1 MKTNKQ
7 TNKLIQRINEEK
19 IKCAEM
25 LGFEEKL
32 AKKLSKRMDDLSAL
46 NKGNFTE
53 DKVNDLKLYV
63 KAKKAEREMYFN
75 QRTLHLNERDRI
87 VQDAL
92 IRLSNKQFSVSVK
105 QFSVSVIAL
114 KQEINS
120 IDFELKEVEKG
131 LARVVPEYLD
141 AKRNLEWHVNYQ
153 KEVSEV
159 AEALSLARAKVT
171 KLRRESS
178 ALLNLLG
185 LVNDSSNDEQTDTQS
200 LAEDLECVSPRFS
213 GKEAKDM
220 LLLILERRNKENDN
234 NEEAMII

>member
-7 TNKLIQRINEEK
+7 TNKLMQRINEEK
-19 IKCAEM
+19 TRCAEM

-32 AKKLSKRMDDLSAL
+32 AKKLSKRMDELSAL

-75 QRTLHLNERDRI
+75 QRTLCLNERDRI
-87 VQDAL
+87 VRRAM
-92 IRLSNKQFSVSVK
+92 IRLSNK

-141 AKRNLEWHVNYQ
+141 AKLNLEWHITYQ
-153 KEVSEV
+153 KDVSEV

-178 ALLNLLG
+178 ALSNLLG
-185 LVNDSSNDEQTDTQS
+185 LVSDSSNDEQVDIQS

>member
-1 MKTNKQ
+1 M
-7 TNKLIQRINEEK
+7 QRINEEK
-19 IKCAEM
+19 TRCAEM

-32 AKKLSKRMDDLSAL
+32 AKKLSKQMEDLSAL

-63 KAKKAEREMYFN
+63 KAKKAEREMYFTK
-75 QRTLHLNERDRI
+75 RTLCLNERDRA

-120 IDFELKEVEKG
+120 IDFELNEVEKG

-141 AKRNLEWHVNYQ
+141 AKRNLEWHVDYQ

-178 ALLNLLG
+178 ALSNLLE
-185 LVNDSSNDEQTDTQS
+185 LVGDSGNDEQVDAQS
-200 LAEDLECVSPRFS
+200 LAEDLNCISPRFS
-213 GKEAKDM
+213 GKETKDM
-220 LLLILERRNKENDN
+220 LLLILERRNKDN
-234 NEEAMII
+234 SEEAMII

>member
-1 MKTNKQ
+1 MKTNKE
-7 TNKLIQRINEEK
+7 THKLIQRINEEK
-19 IKCAEM
+19 TKCAEM

-32 AKKLSKRMDDLSAL
+32 AKKLSKRMDELSAL

-53 DKVNDLKLYV
+53 DKVNDLKLHV

-114 KQEINS
+114 KQELNL
-120 IDFELKEVEKG
+120 IDFELKEVEKSIEK
-131 LARVVPEYLD
+131 VVPEYLD
-141 AKRNLEWHVNYQ
+141 AKLNLEWHIDYQ
-153 KEVSEV
+153 KDVSEV

-178 ALLNLLG
+178 ALSSLLG
-185 LVNDSSNDEQTDTQS
+185 LVDDSGNEEQVDIQS
-200 LAEDLECVSPRFS
+200 LAEDLNCVSPRFS
-213 GKEAKDM
+213 GKETKDM
-220 LLLILERRNKENDN
+220 LLLILARGNKEN
-234 NEEAMII
+234 NEEAIII

>member
-1 MKTNKQ
+1 MKTNKE
-7 TNKLIQRINEEK
+7 THKLMQRINEEK
-19 IKCAEM
+19 TKCAEM

-32 AKKLSKRMDDLSAL
+32 AKKLSKRMDELSAL

-75 QRTLHLNERDRI
+75 QRTLCLNERDRI

-114 KQEINS
+114 KQELNS
-120 IDFELKEVEKG
+120 IDFELKEVEKNIEK
-131 LARVVPEYLD
+131 VVPEYLD
-141 AKRNLEWHVNYQ
+141 AKLNLEWHITYQ
-153 KEVSEV
+153 KDVSEV

-178 ALLNLLG
+178 ALSSLLG
-185 LVNDSSNDEQTDTQS
+185 FVSDSEGDEQADIQS

-213 GKEAKDM
+213 SKETKDM
-220 LLLILERRNKENDN
+220 LLLILERRNKEN

>member
-7 TNKLIQRINEEK
+7 TNKLMQRINEEK
-19 IKCAEM
+19 TRCAEM

-32 AKKLSKRMDDLSAL
+32 TKKLSKRMEDLSAL

-87 VQDAL
+87 VRRAM
-92 IRLSNKQFSVSVK
+92 IRLSNTKFS
-105 QFSVSVIAL
+105 FSEMAFR
-114 KQEINS
+114 QELAAVEH
-120 IDFELKEVEKG
+120 ELKDVEKSIEK
-131 LARVVPEYLD
+131 VVPEYLD
-141 AKRNLEWHVNYQ
+141 AKRNLEWHVDYQ

-178 ALLNLLG
+178 ALSSLLG
-185 LVNDSSNDEQTDTQS
+185 LVDDSGNDEQVDIQS

-213 GKEAKDM
+213 GKETKDM
-220 LLLILERRNKENDN
+220 LLLLILERRNKENDN

>member
-1 MKTNKQ
+1 MKTNK
-7 TNKLIQRINEEK
+7 LMQRINEEK
-19 IKCAEM
+19 TRCAEM

-46 NKGNFTE
+46 SKGNFTE

-63 KAKKAEREMYFN
+63 KVKKAEREMYFTK
-75 QRTLHLNERDRI
+75 RTLCLNERDRA

-92 IRLSNKQFSVSVK
+92 IRLSNK

-120 IDFELKEVEKG
+120 IDFELNEVEKG

-141 AKRNLEWHVNYQ
+141 AKRNLEWHVDYQ

-178 ALLNLLG
+178 ALSNLLG
-185 LVNDSSNDEQTDTQS
+185 FVSDSGNDEQVDTQS
-200 LAEDLECVSPRFS
+200 LAEDLNCVYSRFS
-213 GKEAKDM
+213 GKETKDM
-220 LLLILERRNKENDN
+220 LLLILERRNKEN

>member
-7 TNKLIQRINEEK
+7 TNKLMQRINEEK
-19 IKCAEM
+19 TRCAEM

-53 DKVNDLKLYV
+53 DKVNDLKLHV
-63 KAKKAEREMYFN
+63 KAKKAEREMHFN

-92 IRLSNKQFSVSVK
+92 IRLSNK

-178 ALLNLLG
+178 ALSSLLG
-185 LVNDSSNDEQTDTQS
+185 LVSDSGNDEQVDTQS
-200 LAEDLECVSPRFS
+200 LAEDLNCVYSMFS
-213 GKEAKDM
+213 GKETKDM

>member
-1 MKTNKQ
+1 MKTNKE
-7 TNKLIQRINEEK
+7 THKLMQRINEEK
-19 IKCAEM
+19 IRCAEM
-25 LGFEEKL
+25 LGIEEKL
-32 AKKLSKRMDDLSAL
+32 AKKLSKRVDELSGL

-53 DKVNDLKLYV
+53 DRVNDLKLHV
-63 KAKKAEREMYFN
+63 KAKKAEREMYFT
-75 QRTLHLNERDRI
+75 QRTLCLNERDRI
-87 VQDAL
+87 TRRAM
-92 IRLSNKQFSVSVK
+92 IGLSNTRFS
-105 QFSVSVIAL
+105 FSEMAFR
-114 KQEINS
+114 QELAAVEH
-120 IDFELKEVEKG
+120 ELKEVEKE

-178 ALLNLLG
+178 ALSNLLG
-185 LVNDSSNDEQTDTQS
+185 LVSDSGNDEQVDTQR

-213 GKEAKDM
+213 GKETKDM
-220 LLLILERRNKENDN
+220 LLLILERRNKEN

>member
-7 TNKLIQRINEEK
+7 TNKLMQRINEEK
-19 IKCAEM
+19 TKCAEM

-32 AKKLSKRMDDLSAL
+32 AKKLSKRMDELFAL

-53 DKVNDLKLYV
+53 DKVNDLKLHV
-63 KAKKAEREMYFN
+63 KAKKAEREMYFTK
-75 QRTLHLNERDRI
+75 RTLCLNERDRI

-92 IRLSNKQFSVSVK
+92 ITLSNKQFSVSVK

-141 AKRNLEWHVNYQ
+141 AKRNLEWHITYQ
-153 KEVSEV
+153 KDVSEV

-178 ALLNLLG
+178 ALSSLLG
-185 LVNDSSNDEQTDTQS
+185 FVSDSEGDEQADIQS
-200 LAEDLECVSPRFS
+200 LAEDLTCVSSRFS
-213 GKEAKDM
+213 GKETKDM
-220 LLLILERRNKENDN
+220 LLLILARGNKEN

>member
-1 MKTNKQ
+1 MKANKQ
-7 TNKLIQRINEEK
+7 TNKLMQRINEEK
-19 IKCAEM
+19 TRCAEM

-32 AKKLSKRMDDLSAL
+32 AKKLSKRMDELSAL

-53 DKVNDLKLYV
+53 DKVNDLKLHV

-87 VQDAL
+87 VRRAM
-92 IRLSNKQFSVSVK
+92 IRLSNTRFS
-105 QFSVSVIAL
+105 FSEMAFR
-114 KQEINS
+114 QELAAVEH
-120 IDFELKEVEKG
+120 ELKDVEKSIEK
-131 LARVVPEYLD
+131 VVPEYLD
-141 AKRNLEWHVNYQ
+141 AKRNLEWHVDYQ

-178 ALLNLLG
+178 ALSNLLG
-185 LVNDSSNDEQTDTQS
+185 LVSDSGNDEQVDTQS
-200 LAEDLECVSPRFS
+200 LAEDLNCVYSMFS
-213 GKEAKDM
+213 GKETKDM

>member
-7 TNKLIQRINEEK
+7 TNKLMQRINEEK
-19 IKCAEM
+19 TRCAEM

-32 AKKLSKRMDDLSAL
+32 AKKLSKRMEDLSAL

-75 QRTLHLNERDRI
+75 QRTLCLNERDRI
-87 VQDAL
+87 VRRAM
-92 IRLSNKQFSVSVK
+92 IRLSNIKFS
-105 QFSVSVIAL
+105 FSEMAFR
-114 KQEINS
+114 QELAAVEH
-120 IDFELKEVEKG
+120 ELKDVEKSIEK
-131 LARVVPEYLD
+131 VVPEYLD
-141 AKRNLEWHVNYQ
+141 AKRNLEWHVDYQ

-159 AEALSLARAKVT
+159 AEALGLARAKVT

-178 ALLNLLG
+178 ALSNLLG
-185 LVNDSSNDEQTDTQS
+185 LVSDSGNDEQVDTQS
-200 LAEDLECVSPRFS
+200 LAEDLNCVYSRFS
-213 GKEAKDM
+213 GKETKDM
-220 LLLILERRNKENDN
+220 LLLILARGNKEN

>member
-1 MKTNKQ
+1 MKANKQ
-7 TNKLIQRINEEK
+7 TNKLMQRINEEK
-19 IKCAEM
+19 TKCAEM

-75 QRTLHLNERDRI
+75 QRTLRLNERDRI

-141 AKRNLEWHVNYQ
+141 AKRNLEWHVDYQ

-178 ALLNLLG
+178 ALSNLLG
-185 LVNDSSNDEQTDTQS
+185 LVNDSSNDEQTDIQS

-213 GKEAKDM
+213 GKETKDM
-220 LLLILERRNKENDN
+220 LLLILARGNKEN

>member
-1 MKTNKQ
+1 MKAN
-7 TNKLIQRINEEK
+7 NKLMQRINEEK
-19 IKCAEM
+19 AKCAET

-32 AKKLSKRMDDLSAL
+32 AKKLSKRMDELSRL
-46 NKGNFTE
+46 NKGNFAE
-53 DKVNDLKLYV
+53 DRVNDLKLHV
-63 KAKKAEREMYFN
+63 KVKKAEREMYFTR
-75 QRTLHLNERDRI
+75 RTLCLNERDRA

-92 IRLSNKQFSVSVK
+92 TRLSNK

-114 KQEINS
+114 KQEINL

-131 LARVVPEYLD
+131 LTRVVPEYLD

-171 KLRRESS
+171 KLCRESL
-178 ALLNLLG
+178 ALSSLLE
-185 LVNDSSNDEQTDTQS
+185 LVSDSGNDERVDTQS

-213 GKEAKDM
+213 GKETKDM
-220 LLLILERRNKENDN
+220 LLLILERRNKEN

>member
-1 MKTNKQ
+1 MKTNKE
-7 TNKLIQRINEEK
+7 THKLMQRINEEK
-19 IKCAEM
+19 VKCAEM
-25 LGFEEKL
+25 LGIEEKL
-32 AKKLSKRMDDLSAL
+32 AKKLSRRVDELSGL

-53 DKVNDLKLYV
+53 DRVNDLKLHV
-63 KAKKAEREMYFN
+63 KVKKAEREMYFTR
-75 QRTLHLNERDRI
+75 RTLCLNERDRV

-92 IRLSNKQFSVSVK
+92 IRLSNKQFSVSV
-105 QFSVSVIAL
+105 IAL
-114 KQEINS
+114 KQEINL

-153 KEVSEV
+153 KEVFEV
-159 AEALSLARAKVT
+159 AEALSLVRAKVT

-178 ALLNLLG
+178 ALSSLLG
-185 LVNDSSNDEQTDTQS
+185 LVDDSGNDKHEQVDTQR

-213 GKEAKDM
+213 GKEIKDM
-220 LLLILERRNKENDN
+220 LLLILERRNNEN

>member
-1 MKTNKQ
+1 MKTNKE
-7 TNKLIQRINEEK
+7 THKLMQRINEEK
-19 IKCAEM
+19 TKCAEM

-32 AKKLSKRMDDLSAL
+32 AKKLSKRMDELFAL

-53 DKVNDLKLYV
+53 DKVNDLKLHV
-63 KAKKAEREMYFN
+63 KAKKAEREMYFTK
-75 QRTLHLNERDRI
+75 RTLCLNERDRI

-92 IRLSNKQFSVSVK
+92 ITLSNKQFSVSVK

-131 LARVVPEYLD
+131 LARVVPKYLD
-141 AKRNLEWHVNYQ
+141 AKRNLEWHITYQ
-153 KEVSEV
+153 KDVSEV

-178 ALLNLLG
+178 ALSSLLG
-185 LVNDSSNDEQTDTQS
+185 FVSDSEGDEQADIQS

-213 GKEAKDM
+213 GKETKDI
-220 LLLILERRNKENDN
+220 LLLILERRNKEN

>member
-1 MKTNKQ
+1 MKTNKE
-7 TNKLIQRINEEK
+7 THKLIQRINEEK
-19 IKCAEM
+19 TKCAEM

-32 AKKLSKRMDDLSAL
+32 AKKLSKRMDELSRL

-53 DKVNDLKLYV
+53 NRVNDLKLHV
-63 KAKKAEREMYFN
+63 KVKKAEREMCFTR
-75 QRTLHLNERDRI
+75 RTLCLNERDRA

-92 IRLSNKQFSVSVK
+92 IRLSNKQFSVSV
-105 QFSVSVIAL
+105 IAL
-114 KQEINS
+114 KQEINL
-120 IDFELKEVEKG
+120 IDFELKEVEKE

-141 AKRNLEWHVNYQ
+141 AKRNLEWHVDYQ

-178 ALLNLLG
+178 ALSSLLG
-185 LVNDSSNDEQTDTQS
+185 LVGDSDNDERVDTQS

-213 GKEAKDM
+213 GKETKDM
-220 LLLILERRNKENDN
+220 LLLILERRNKEN

>member
-7 TNKLIQRINEEK
+7 TTKLMQRINEEK
-19 IKCAEM
+19 TRCAEM

-32 AKKLSKRMDDLSAL
+32 AKKLSKRMDELSAL
-46 NKGNFTE
+46 SKGNFTE

-63 KAKKAEREMYFN
+63 KVKKAEREMYFT
-75 QRTLHLNERDRI
+75 QRTLCLNERDRI
-87 VQDAL
+87 VRRAM
-92 IRLSNKQFSVSVK
+92 IRLSNTRFS
-105 QFSVSVIAL
+105 FFEMAFR
-114 KQEINS
+114 QELVAVEH
-120 IDFELKEVEKG
+120 ELKDVEKSIEK
-131 LARVVPEYLD
+131 VVPEYLD
-141 AKRNLEWHVNYQ
+141 AKRNLEWHVDCQ

-159 AEALSLARAKVT
+159 AEALSLTRAKVT

-178 ALLNLLG
+178 ALSNLLG

-234 NEEAMII
+234 NENDNNEEAVII

>member
-1 MKTNKQ
+1 MKANKQ
-7 TNKLIQRINEEK
+7 TNKLMQRINEEK
-19 IKCAEM
+19 TKCAEM

-32 AKKLSKRMDDLSAL
+32 AKKLSKRMDELSAL

-75 QRTLHLNERDRI
+75 QRTLRLNERDRA
-87 VQDAL
+87 VQNAL

-141 AKRNLEWHVNYQ
+141 AKLNLEWHITYQ
-153 KEVSEV
+153 KDVSEV

-171 KLRRESS
+171 KLRRELS
-178 ALLNLLG
+178 ALSSLLG
-185 LVNDSSNDEQTDTQS
+185 FVSNSEGDEQVDIQS
-200 LAEDLECVSPRFS
+200 LAEDLNCVYSRFS
-213 GKEAKDM
+213 GKETKDM
-220 LLLILERRNKENDN
+220 LLLILERRNKEN
-234 NEEAMII
+234 NEEVMII

>member
-7 TNKLIQRINEEK
+7 TNKLMQRINEEK
-19 IKCAEM
+19 TRCAEM

-53 DKVNDLKLYV
+53 DKVNDLKLHV

-92 IRLSNKQFSVSVK
+92 IRLSNK

-178 ALLNLLG
+178 ALSSLLG
-185 LVNDSSNDEQTDTQS
+185 LVSDSGNDEQVDTQS
-200 LAEDLECVSPRFS
+200 LAEDLNCVYSRFS
-213 GKEAKDM
+213 GKETKDM

>member
-1 MKTNKQ
+1 MKANKQ
-7 TNKLIQRINEEK
+7 TNKLMQRINEEK
-19 IKCAEM
+19 TKCAEM

-32 AKKLSKRMDDLSAL
+32 AKKLSKRMDGLSAL

-75 QRTLHLNERDRI
+75 QRTLRLNERDRI
-87 VQDAL
+87 VRRAM
-92 IRLSNKQFSVSVK
+92 IRLSNTRFS
-105 QFSVSVIAL
+105 FSKMVFR
-114 KQEINS
+114 QELATIEH
-120 IDFELKEVEKG
+120 ELKDVEKSIEK
-131 LARVVPEYLD
+131 VVPEYLD
-141 AKRNLEWHVNYQ
+141 AKRNLERHVDYQ

-159 AEALSLARAKVT
+159 AEALGLARAKVT

-178 ALLNLLG
+178 ALSNLLG
-185 LVNDSSNDEQTDTQS
+185 LVNDSSSNDEQTDIQS

-213 GKEAKDM
+213 GKETKDM
-220 LLLILERRNKENDN
+220 LLLILARGNKEN